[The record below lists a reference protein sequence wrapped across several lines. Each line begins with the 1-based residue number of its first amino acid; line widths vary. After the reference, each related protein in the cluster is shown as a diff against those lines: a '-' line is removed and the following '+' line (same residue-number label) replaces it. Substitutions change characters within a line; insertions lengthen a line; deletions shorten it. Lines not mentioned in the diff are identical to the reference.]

1 MMPFSVP
8 VWHEVVRTLARYA
21 IYFFIHYILH
31 ISSIFVL
38 MQGDSGGPLMIPEK
52 DKFYLLGVVSFGYKC
67 AEPGYPGVYTRLT
80 HYINWVMDK
89 MH

>member
-1 MMPFSVP
+1 VDDA
-8 VWHEVVRTLARYA
+8 VLCAGLARGGKDA
-21 IYFFIHYILH
+21 CQVCHIFLHYILH

>member
-1 MMPFSVP
+1 
-8 VWHEVVRTLARYA
+8 
-21 IYFFIHYILH
+21 
-31 ISSIFVL
+31 

-80 HYINWVMDK
+80 HYINWVLDK